1 VTRFDFDRL
10 SKLAKSDPAAFEREA
25 DALQREVI
33 DNAPESVRKRLEA
46 QQWALTQR
54 LNKRKTPDARMSLMV
69 VELFAALDKLR
80 KVLTSS
86 HFRG

>member
-1 VTRFDFDRL
+1 MKRFDFDQL
-10 SKLAKSDPAAFEREA
+10 SKLAVSDPAAFERYVEE
-25 DALQREVI
+25 LRREVA
-33 DNAPESVRKRLEA
+33 DDAPESVRQRLEA

-69 VELFAALDKLR
+69 AELFAALDKLR